1 MTGTIKEGVDAN
13 VYAEPDTNSIIL
25 YRIPSGTR
33 VEADFRQDLGKFCI
47 VCTAIGVQGFC
58 MKKHIKVER

>member
-1 MTGTIKEGVDAN
+1 MTGTIKEGVEAN
-13 VYAEPDTNSIIL
+13 VYAEPYTDSVIL
-25 YRIPSGTR
+25 YRIPAGTR

-58 MKKHIKVER
+58 MKKHIKLEQ